1 MTRSLP
7 VAAAAFLALSPIAMS
22 RAQSPATRPAAD
34 SATQLAVAVAA
45 DSAAIRAIV
54 AEGMTRSHVAADLMY
69 LTDVIGPR
77 LTGSA
82 GMRRANDWTAR
93 KFREYRMDSAWLE
106 PWKFGPSWER
116 GPMTLTLVSPHRRQL
131 QGASWAWAPGTNG
144 VLAGD
149 VVYMDART
157 TAEFRQRF
165 AGKLRGK
172 WAMLGAPAP
181 IWNPDGPAMTAADA
195 ARRDS
200 IVRAVSAPPTDPA
213 EQEFRQMRRALA
225 AAEGIAGN
233 IRDAAKE
240 HALLNMSGSPAAVS
254 TMPDIVVPHETYTQF
269 YRLLQAGET
278 VRIEADIRNTLGRDS
293 VMQYNTIA
301 EIRGS
306 ERSGEVVLL
315 GAHLDSWDLG
325 TGTSDNA
332 TGSIAVLEAARI
344 LRGAGVKPKR
354 TIRFA
359 LFSGEE
365 EGLYGSQMYADAH
378 RGEMGNVQA
387 VMVLD
392 NGTGRVR
399 GVALQGR
406 DEMRDLWRALFA
418 PIAELGPFVV
428 RSGNKGGTDH
438 LSFVPFGVPTFNFDQ
453 ESRGYDHTHHSQSD
467 TFDHAVL
474 DDLRQA
480 ATVMAATAYGLA
492 NLPELLPRRTRR
504 AASR

>member
-254 TMPDIVVPHETYTQF
+254 TMPDIVVPTRPT
-269 YRLLQAGET
+269 
-278 VRIEADIRNTLGRDS
+278 RNSTGCSRPARPS
-293 VMQYNTIA
+293 
-301 EIRGS
+301 GS
-306 ERSGEVVLL
+306 
-315 GAHLDSWDLG
+315 
-325 TGTSDNA
+325 
-332 TGSIAVLEAARI
+332 
-344 LRGAGVKPKR
+344 
-354 TIRFA
+354 
-359 LFSGEE
+359 
-365 EGLYGSQMYADAH
+365 
-378 RGEMGNVQA
+378 
-387 VMVLD
+387 
-392 NGTGRVR
+392 
-399 GVALQGR
+399 
-406 DEMRDLWRALFA
+406 
-418 PIAELGPFVV
+418 
-428 RSGNKGGTDH
+428 
-438 LSFVPFGVPTFNFDQ
+438 
-453 ESRGYDHTHHSQSD
+453 
-467 TFDHAVL
+467 
-474 DDLRQA
+474 
-480 ATVMAATAYGLA
+480 
-492 NLPELLPRRTRR
+492 RRTSETRWGVTR
-504 AASR
+504 